1 MKYTV
6 LDYKG
11 FENDLVMKNT
21 NVLDNGLSYVFV
33 FDNGYG
39 ASVIKHKYSYGN
51 ENDLFELA
59 ILDKNGEI
67 TNDTYITNDVL
78 GWLTNE
84 EVIECF
90 KQIQSL
96 Q

>member
-67 TNDTYITNDVL
+67 TYDTYITNDVL

-96 Q
+96 

>member
-11 FENDLVMKNT
+11 FENDLVMKST
-21 NVLDNGLSYVFV
+21 NVLDNGLSYVFA

-39 ASVIKHKYSYGN
+39 ASVIKHRYSYGN

-67 TNDTYITNDVL
+67 TYDTYITDDVI
-78 GWLTNE
+78 GWLAND
-84 EVIECF
+84 EVLEIF

-96 Q
+96 

>member
-67 TNDTYITNDVL
+67 TYDTYITNDVL

>member
-1 MKYTV
+1 MMEYTV

-21 NVLDNGLSYVFV
+21 NVLDNGLSYVFT
-33 FDNGYG
+33 FDNDYG
-39 ASVIKHKYSYGN
+39 ASVIKHRYSYGN

-67 TNDTYITNDVL
+67 TYDTYITNDVL

-96 Q
+96 